1 MTLDNKHCF
10 VLPAYGR
17 SPYLRDCLESL
28 RNQTLRSPIII
39 TSSTPF
45 DGLNELAREFGAEV
59 LTHSPNAGIGR
70 DWNFAVSKARTPWV
84 TIAHQDDIYLPHF
97 TAKTMQAA
105 QEHPGA
111 TLVCTAYSD
120 IVDGSVRP
128 TTSQSFMKRT
138 LSEIGFLGRAAVKT
152 PSAKHRLLRFGCPI
166 SCPTVSLRIT
176 DGAIQFR
183 EDLDTNLDWEAWL
196 RLADRPGAFVYIRER
211 LLLCRIHSMSGS
223 SNGIRSGARA
233 QEDLMMFQLFWPEP
247 IARLIVGAY
256 SLSYRH
262 HRPHHPASDSGNS
275 A

>member
-1 MTLDNKHCF
+1 MSSDGIHSF

-28 RNQTLRSPIII
+28 RSQSLRSALII
-39 TSSTPF
+39 TTSTPF
-45 DGLNELAREFGAEV
+45 DGLNEIAREFGAELV
-59 LTHSPNAGIGR
+59 THSPNAGIGR
-70 DWNFAVSKARTPWV
+70 DWNFAISRVRTPWV
-84 TIAHQDDIYLPHF
+84 TIAHQDDIYLPDF

-105 QEHPGA
+105 TEHPGA

-120 IVDGSVRP
+120 IVEGTVRP

-138 LSEIGFLGRAAVKT
+138 LSEIGFLGRRAIET
-152 PSAKHRLLRFGCPI
+152 RSAKHRLLRFGCPI
-166 SCPTVSLRIT
+166 SCPTVTLRIT
-176 DGAIQFR
+176 EGAIQFR

-233 QEDLMMFQLFWPEP
+233 QEDLMMFQVFWPEP

-256 SLSYRH
+256 ALSYRH
-262 HRPHHPASDSGNS
+262 HGAHRAAGSDS
-275 A
+275 